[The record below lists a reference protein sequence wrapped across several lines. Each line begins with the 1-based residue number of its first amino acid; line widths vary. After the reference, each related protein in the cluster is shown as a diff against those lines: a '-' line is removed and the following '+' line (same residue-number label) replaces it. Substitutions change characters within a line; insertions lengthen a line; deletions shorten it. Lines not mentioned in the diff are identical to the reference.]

1 VLCRCVLTRCY
12 NLLFT
17 LIAFRV
23 YICGSIIFMAYKIPL
38 YSNNLS
44 WLSFNYRVLQ
54 EAMDKNVP
62 LLERLKFLAI
72 YSSNLDEFF
81 RVKVAAIRSLSEDK
95 SSKKLDFDPD
105 ELLENIIKE
114 VGRQQNEFGRTFREE
129 IIPGLNDKGIFLL
142 SEQELKAKHKDYI
155 QKLFDTEIEPLLK
168 VFKLTF
174 YTKPVF
180 LENRKNYLVFKGKKD
195 PAKNSL
201 VVEIPSVEVGRF
213 IELPTEGNIKEI
225 CFLDD
230 IIRICFPKLHSKEIE
245 STGYAV
251 KLSRDAEL
259 NIEDEFSGS
268 LIRKIQRSLKG
279 RLDGAPARFLYDDR
293 MPKAFLSE
301 LKKVWNLK
309 DNDCVAGAQYH
320 NFSDFFEF
328 VLLVSRQDLQYP
340 SLPKVPVHWLEGEK
354 SYFKVLNETDVLL
367 HYPYHSYDYFIKFL
381 ELAVANESV
390 TEIKIT
396 LYRVASDSK
405 VCKAL
410 IAAAKAGK
418 KVTAFFEVKARFD
431 EASNIYWSE
440 ELKKAGCNVL
450 YSFPGLKV
458 HAKLC
463 LITKRKGTQ
472 TKRYAY
478 LSTGNFNENTANVY
492 TDFGLLTSDRTLT
505 SETEQVFS
513 ILCDMRKRY
522 EFKHL
527 LLAPD
532 RLRSDIYQL
541 IDKEI
546 IHHLQGKES
555 GVVLK
560 MNGLDDPDM
569 IEKLYEAS
577 RAGVPVRIINRGIC
591 RLLPG
596 INGLSENIYITSI
609 VDRFLEHHRLY
620 WFKNAGDD
628 KLYLSSADFMNRNL
642 SRRIEVAYPINE
654 PRYKKRLI
662 DFMTL
667 YMSDN
672 TKSRIIDKAHKNEFV
687 KPKRGQEKLNAQ
699 TKVWEYYMARYE
711 HPELY
716 EDEL

>member
-1 VLCRCVLTRCY
+1 MG
-12 NLLFT
+12 N
-17 LIAFRV
+17 
-23 YICGSIIFMAYKIPL
+23 SIPL

-54 EAMDKNVP
+54 EAADASVP

-105 ELLENIIKE
+105 DLLHKIIAE
-114 VGRQQNEFGRTFREE
+114 VERQQAIFGQVFWGE
-129 IIPGLNDKGIFLL
+129 IIPGLRREGILL
-142 SEQELKAKHKDYI
+142 LGEDELKADHKEFV
-155 QKLFDTEIEPLLK
+155 QQRFAEMEPLLK
-168 VFKLTF
+168 VSKLT
-174 YTKPVF
+174 YYGKPFF
-180 LENRKNYLVFKGKKD
+180 LENRKNYLVFKGKKE
-195 PAKNSL
+195 PEKNTL
-201 VVEIPSVEVGRF
+201 IVEIPSAMLGRF
-213 IELPTEGNIKEI
+213 VKLPSDDGKTRI

-230 IIRICFPKLHSKEIE
+230 IIRIGFPRKNASLVNAV
-245 STGYAV
+245 GYAV

-268 LIRKIQRSLKG
+268 LVKKIKKSLKG
-279 RLDGAPARFLYDDR
+279 RMDGAPARFLYDGR
-293 MPKAFLSE
+293 MPKSFLQVLRNVWE
-301 LKKVWNLK
+301 LKGS
-309 DNDCVAGAQYH
+309 DCVSGARYH

-328 VLLVSRQDLQYP
+328 VSLVKRPDLQYP
-340 SLPKVPVHWLEGEK
+340 PLPKVPVRWLEKQK
-354 SYFKVLNETDVLL
+354 SYFRVLNETDVLL
-367 HYPYHSYDYFIKFL
+367 HYPYHSYDYFLQFL
-381 ELAVANESV
+381 EKAAASPTVS
-390 TEIKIT
+390 EIKIT
-396 LYRVASDSK
+396 LYRVASESK

-410 IAAAKAGK
+410 IAAARSGK

-431 EASNIYWSE
+431 EASNLFWAE
-440 ELKKAGCNVL
+440 ELQKAGCKVL

-463 LITKRKGTQ
+463 LVTKRKGDQ
-472 TKRYAY
+472 VKRYAY

-492 TDFGLLTSDRTLT
+492 TDFGLLTSDKALT
-505 SETEQVFS
+505 FETEQVFG
-513 ILCDMRKRY
+513 ILSDMRKRY

-541 IDKEI
+541 IDREI
-546 IHHLQGKES
+546 IHHLQGKPS
-555 GVVLK
+555 GVILK
-560 MNGLDDPDM
+560 MNGLDDVDM
-569 IEKLYEAS
+569 IAKLYEAS
-577 RAGVPVRIINRGIC
+577 QAGVPVRIINRGIC

-596 INGLSENIYITSI
+596 VKGLSENIRVTSI

-642 SRRIEVAYPINE
+642 SRRIEVAYPIYE
-654 PRYKKRLI
+654 PRYRKCLM

-667 YMSDN
+667 YMTDN
-672 TKSRIIDKAHKNEFV
+672 TKSREIDAKHQNRLV
-687 KPKRGQEKLNAQ
+687 KHEKGEAPRNAQ
-699 TKVWEYYMARYE
+699 TEVWSYYKERFE

-716 EDEL
+716 KEEQ